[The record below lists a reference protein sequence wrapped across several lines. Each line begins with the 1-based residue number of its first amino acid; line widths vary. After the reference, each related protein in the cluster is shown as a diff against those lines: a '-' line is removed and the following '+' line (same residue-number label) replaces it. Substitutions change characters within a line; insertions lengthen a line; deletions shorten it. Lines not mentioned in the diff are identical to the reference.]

1 MIRPAHVFA
10 SLLTLATFAAYAEDT
25 AGLPTESFGSAQAQL
40 EIVLDQLGLQEA
52 AADGRLAIALV
63 TMDGQQATSLA
74 MKNGH
79 QMMYAAS
86 LPKIA
91 ILYGAAVAIDRDRL
105 VLTEALKTDINAMI
119 RQSCNRCATRVLE
132 AVGREWLLELLQSEP
147 HRFYD
152 PEIGGGLWVGKD
164 YARQGAF
171 RRDPLLGLS
180 HAATAWQAARWYLL
194 LKGGHL
200 ASPEQ
205 TELMLSAL
213 KDPAINH
220 KFIKGIESRPVDVVY
235 RKSGTWRNYHSDSL
249 LLTVGSR
256 SFILV
261 ALTNDP
267 AAGRW
272 LEQIA
277 GRIYD
282 QVMATE

>member
-1 MIRPAHVFA
+1 MQVFA
-10 SLLTLATFAAYAEDT
+10 GLLTLVTFAAYAEET

-63 TMDGQQATSLA
+63 TMDGQRATSLA

-91 ILYGAAVAIDRDRL
+91 ILYGAAEAIDRDRL
-105 VLTEALKTDINAMI
+105 VLTEALMTDINAMI

-132 AVGREWLLELLQSEP
+132 AVGREWLLQSEP

-171 RRDPLLGLS
+171 QRDPLLGLS
-180 HAATAWQAARWYLL
+180 HAATAWQASRWYLL
-194 LKGGHL
+194 LKGDHL
-200 ASPEQ
+200 ASQEQ
-205 TELMLSAL
+205 TELMLNAL
-213 KDPAINH
+213 TDPAINH
-220 KFIKGIESRPVDVVY
+220 KFINGLEDRPVDVVY
-235 RKSGTWRNYHSDSL
+235 RKSCTWRNYHADSL

-256 SFILV
+256 SLILV
-261 ALTNDP
+261 ALANDP

-277 GRIYD
+277 GRTYD